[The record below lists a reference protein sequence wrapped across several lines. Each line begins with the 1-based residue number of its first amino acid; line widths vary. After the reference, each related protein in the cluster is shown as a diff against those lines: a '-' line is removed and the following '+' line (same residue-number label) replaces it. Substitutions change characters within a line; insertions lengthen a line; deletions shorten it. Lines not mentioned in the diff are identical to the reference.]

1 MNDKGKNSQTS
12 TKSKLIEDNNKE
24 SVDKDKEKANKS
36 FTDKIVNKISNIEGI
51 SGIEI
56 AVDTSSNVKFITFG
70 LVALIGFIVL
80 IYAILVAVVA
90 DTVIQSANLFFV
102 VAIISISTL
111 VEIIVYQNS
120 YYRVKHS

>member
-1 MNDKGKNSQTS
+1 MVRITNCQPNLMS
-12 TKSKLIEDNNKE
+12 IENNNRE
-24 SVDKDKEKANKS
+24 SVDRYKEKANKS

-70 LVALIGFIVL
+70 LVALFGFIVL